1 MSEIFGKTSSS
12 ETPSYFNREITA
24 DELRQLLQEGLDA
37 LSKRPIDD
45 ENHTNKEVQ
54 AVYQRVLDDNNKFA
68 FYLKEWNRLNL
79 TDSDWGS
86 YYQIDGD

>member
-24 DELRQLLQEGLDA
+24 DELRQLLQEGLEA
-37 LSKRPIDD
+37 LSKRPIDKED
-45 ENHTNKEVQ
+45 HTNKEVQ
-54 AVYQRVLDDNNKFA
+54 AVYQRVLDDDDKFA

-86 YYQIDGD
+86 HHQIDGD